1 MSDLYNEL
9 DEEQKEQLQEAKEAV
24 QERMNE
30 GEFSYSDIEEIMLDY
45 GFEMDY
51 IFDILV

>member
-1 MSDLYNEL
+1 MKNLIDEL
-9 DEEQKEQLQEAKEAV
+9 TEEQKEALQEAKEAV
-24 QERMNE
+24 QERMQE

-51 IFDILV
+51 IMEIL